1 MTGTAPRPTDGLVD
15 AVLHVGSGKTGT
27 STIQSFCRRNRDRL
41 RALGVLYP
49 RTPGEARHGRLGLSV
64 RSDDELAASPH
75 WGRQRWSD
83 PGAFREDFR
92 RELAAEIAE
101 AGAPTVLFSDEAFF
115 AATSDAGLGRLRQL
129 LDDLA
134 RTVRVVVYLRR
145 QDDHLV
151 SRYQQLVKTGEVR
164 RLAAWATDDFSRI
177 YDYDAALRRHERLLA
192 PDVLVVRRFERGR
205 FTDDTLLQDFLDAA
219 GVVARADELEQVPA
233 RNESLDAESVE
244 FLRLVNL
251 HRARAEG
258 AVVGVVDNRRLVRR
272 LVETSTGPTLTLPDR
287 LLDGFMAGWDETN
300 RAVARRWFG
309 DDDLFTVPRRTARTT
324 TEQRLDPAR
333 LDRFLA
339 LDHVPEPWHA
349 PLRRIAEQEV
359 G

>member
-1 MTGTAPRPTDGLVD
+1 MTGATERPVDGLVD
-15 AVLHVGSGKTGT
+15 VVLHVGSGKTGT
-27 STIQSFCRRNRDRL
+27 STIQAFCRRNRDRL
-41 RALGVLYP
+41 RAAGVLYP
-49 RTPGEARHGRLGLSV
+49 RTPGEARHGRLGLSI
-64 RSDDELAASPH
+64 RSDAELAASPH
-75 WGRQRWSD
+75 WGRQPWSD
-83 PGAFREDFR
+83 PAEFRTDFR
-92 RELAAEIAE
+92 RDLTAEIAE
-101 AGAPTVLFSDEAFF
+101 AGAPTVLFSDEGLF
-115 AATSDAGLGRLRQL
+115 AATSDAGLARLRQL

-134 RTVRVVVYLRR
+134 RSVRVVVYLRR

-164 RLAAWATDDFSRI
+164 RLAAWATDDFSSI

-192 PDVLVVRRFERGR
+192 PDALVVRRFEPGR
-205 FTDDTLLQDFLDAA
+205 FDDGSLLQDFLDAA
-219 GVVARADELEQVPA
+219 GVTARADDLDQVPH

-251 HRARAEG
+251 HRVRAEG

-272 LVETSTGPTLTLPDR
+272 LVEGSTGPTLTLPESV
-287 LLDGFMAGWDETN
+287 LDGFMAGWDGSN

-309 DDDLFTVPRRTARTT
+309 DDDLFTVPRRTERTT
-324 TEQRLDPAR
+324 TQQRLDPER

-349 PLRRIAEQEV
+349 PLRRIAEQEA